1 MILASNENIN
11 LLVEE
16 TNNLCKIID
25 SINIVQ
31 ESGIILEKFDFSK
44 ILERIKKIARKIGEI
59 ISSFIGMFGKW
70 IKKVKDA
77 IRNRFNKE
85 VVEKVKEKSEKY
97 EKENNVSEED
107 DELKKKLAHLS
118 KKYGYPDFE
127 NDYTVIT
134 LVGLE
139 NIKKLEDFTNK
150 MLSYNLDL
158 SNIDYR
164 SKDQL
169 KEITDKARNIGLYYM
184 ADHDSYDKKPKE
196 SKIMNVYIHGE
207 SKPIKNKKYLLS
219 SEFYKTELKAVS
231 SGLSTLEK
239 IATDLT
245 DIKTNLKK
253 IDTLTCED
261 LNKAYNNNINKAND
275 RSAYNFGSHDDYSDD
290 QDANDTIGQYHII
303 LTQFVGLYLTY
314 ISKIISCAKTNIN
327 SVNKYYQYL
336 IELVTIL

>member
-107 DELKKKLAHLS
+107 DELKKKLAHLA

-127 NDYTVIT
+127 NKYTVVTFI
-134 LVGLE
+134 GLE
-139 NIKKLEDFTNK
+139 KVKKLEEFTDK
-150 MLSYNLDL
+150 MKSYNLDL
-158 SNIDYR
+158 TKIDYKSQEQFKEIAEKAKSMALYYTDDHNPNNKKKESNITNMWI
-164 SKDQL
+164 Q
-169 KEITDKARNIGLYYM
+169 GQ
-184 ADHDSYDKKPKE
+184 
-196 SKIMNVYIHGE
+196 
-207 SKPIKNKKYLLS
+207 SKPIEHKKYLLS
-219 SEFYKTELKAVS
+219 VEFYKTELKAI
-231 SGLSTLEK
+231 SGALNSLEK
-239 IATDLT
+239 IASDFTE
-245 DIKTNLKK
+245 IKTNLKK
-253 IDTLTCED
+253 ITTLTCED
-261 LNKAYNNNINKAND
+261 LNKAFNNNINNAND
-275 RSAYNFGSHDDYSDD
+275 RSAYNFGSHDDYKNDEE
-290 QDANDTIGQYHII
+290 ANETIGQFHIA
-303 LTQFVGLYLTY
+303 LTNFTGFYLSY
-314 ISKIISCAKTNIN
+314 VSSIISCAKSNIN
-327 SVNKYYQYL
+327 GVNRYYQYL